1 MPELLL
7 ENLVK
12 ELKMPSRI
20 NTEEPLIVIEPQQEL
35 RAILVHHLKKIGF
48 QNVIHTYNAYEAMSK
63 MFSTA
68 NISSV
73 ICNMELPL
81 MSGIE
86 LLQELRETN
95 ELRRPPFTMTIST
108 PSKAHIMYALENG
121 VDEIL
126 VKPYTLNDI
135 APKLQSAFKKFYNPN
150 NPERIYELSKFHL
163 RKQDYEKAKIIYE
176 LLKKTNP
183 ESARPL
189 VGIAKCYVYQDKISE
204 ALSTLDE
211 AIAKNPYYVHAFSLK
226 GEILFNQNDL
236 QQGLENFKKAIQLS
250 PLNPLRYEKTVDI
263 ILKLQKYDDAIEI
276 LNLAIQNKLD
286 FPPLYHSLSKL
297 YYIKKDYKLAIKYI
311 KEALISEPNSTVY
324 LNLLA
329 ISYKEIGD
337 TTEALKTYN
346 TALKINPD
354 DLTSLYN
361 KGILCYSMNKLDEA
375 LKIFERIYAKDPSFQ
390 DVGAKLKEISA
401 TQHSGGKVA

>member
-1 MPELLL
+1 MSELLL

-12 ELKMPSRI
+12 ELKIPSRI
-20 NTEEPLIVIEPQQEL
+20 NTDEFLIVIEPQQEL

-63 MFSTA
+63 MFSTK

-86 LLQELRETN
+86 FLQELRETN
-95 ELRRPPFTMTIST
+95 DLKRPPFTMTIST

-135 APKLQSAFKKFYNPN
+135 APKLQSAFKKFYNPH
-150 NPERIYELSKFHL
+150 NPERIYELSKYHL
-163 RKQDYEKAKIIYE
+163 RRQDYDKAKIIYE

-189 VGIAKCYVYQDKISE
+189 VGIAKCLIYQNKISE
-204 ALSTLDE
+204 AISVLDE

-236 QQGLENFKKAIQLS
+236 IQGLENFKKAIQLS
-250 PLNPLRYEKTVDI
+250 PLNPFRYEKTVDI

-286 FPPLYHSLSKL
+286 FPPIYHSLSKL

-361 KGILCYSMNKLDEA
+361 KGILCYSMNKFDEA

-390 DVGAKLKEISA
+390 DVGAKLKEIQA
-401 TQHSGGKVA
+401 TQNSGKVA

>member
-1 MPELLL
+1 MAELLL

-12 ELKMPSRI
+12 ELHIPSRI
-20 NTEEPLIVIEPQQEL
+20 NTEETLIVIEPQQEL

-63 MFSTA
+63 MFSTKA

-86 LLQELRETN
+86 FLQELRETN
-95 ELRRPPFTMTIST
+95 ELKRPPFTMTIST

-150 NPERIYELSKFHL
+150 NPERIYELSKYHL

-176 LLKKTNP
+176 LLRKTNP
-183 ESARPL
+183 DSARPL
-189 VGIAKCYVYQDKISE
+189 VGIAKCLVYQDRISE
-204 ALSTLDE
+204 AISILDE

-236 QQGLENFKKAIQLS
+236 LQGLENFKKAIQLS
-250 PLNPLRYEKTVDI
+250 PLNPFRYEKTVDI

-286 FPPLYHSLSKL
+286 FPPIYHSLSKL

-346 TALKINPD
+346 IALKINPD

-390 DVGAKLKEISA
+390 DVGAKLKEIQA
-401 TQHSGGKVA
+401 TQQSGKVA

>member
-1 MPELLL
+1 MSELLL

-12 ELKMPSRI
+12 ELKIPSRI
-20 NTEEPLIVIEPQQEL
+20 NTDEYLIVIEPQQEL

-63 MFSTA
+63 MFSTK
-68 NISSV
+68 NISSI

-86 LLQELRETN
+86 FLQELRETN
-95 ELRRPPFTMTIST
+95 DLKRPPFTMTIST

-163 RKQDYEKAKIIYE
+163 RRQDYEKAKIIYE

-189 VGIAKCYVYQDKISE
+189 VGIAKCLLYQNKTSE
-204 ALSTLDE
+204 ALSILDE

-236 QQGLENFKKAIQLS
+236 LQGLENFKKAIQLS
-250 PLNPLRYEKTVDI
+250 PLNPFRYEKTVDI

-286 FPPLYHSLSKL
+286 FPPIYHSLSKL

-361 KGILCYSMNKLDEA
+361 KGILCYSMNKFDEA

-390 DVGAKLKEISA
+390 DVGAKLKEIQA
-401 TQHSGGKVA
+401 TQNSGKVA